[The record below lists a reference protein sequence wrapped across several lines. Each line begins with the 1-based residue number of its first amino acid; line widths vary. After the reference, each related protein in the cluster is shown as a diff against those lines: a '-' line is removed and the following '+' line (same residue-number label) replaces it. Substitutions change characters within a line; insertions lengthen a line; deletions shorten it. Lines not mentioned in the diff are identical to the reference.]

1 MDHLLYLRFGL
12 DFTDKRVMEVDI
24 DGGWGRV
31 INKSRER
38 GKWFVGFVT
47 KEERNTTKVA
57 MVFCLDTNLD
67 EGIFVQNAFV
77 GET

>member
-1 MDHLLYLRFGL
+1 
-12 DFTDKRVMEVDI
+12 MEVDI
-24 DGGWGRV
+24 DSGWGRV
-31 INKSRER
+31 VDESRKGR
-38 GKWFVGFVT
+38 KRLIGFVAE
-47 KEERNTTKVA
+47 EERNTTKVA